1 MSTNR
6 FSPEKYYD
14 LCIVDDES
22 AVVGHLRVKPSG
34 IHWAP
39 KNSKKWYAVSLEK
52 FATWIEKEGVR
63 KTK

>member
-6 FSPEKYYD
+6 FTSEKYYD
-14 LCIVDDES
+14 HCIVDDDG
-22 AVVGHLRVKPSG
+22 AVVGHIRVKPSG

-39 KNSKKWYAVSLEK
+39 KNSKKWYGVPLEE
-52 FATWIEKEGVR
+52 FAEWMEVEGRR